1 MSFGAHELAPNP
13 GATHSKKRIGRGNS
27 SGQGTYAGKGLK
39 GQKSRSGKPI
49 RTSFEGGQA
58 PLTRKLH
65 RLRGFNNKW
74 KVYYQPVNLGTLERF
89 EAGTEVTPELLK
101 EVGVLRHLREPVKV
115 LSDGELTVKLNVT
128 AHRFSA
134 GARARIEE
142 LGGTVNE
149 LDPRPT
155 AEEAQDAAD
164 AKAAKSA
171 KKSAKSVAAATPATE
186 TKAETETE
194 SAPAPAGDEE
204 N

>member
-49 RTSFEGGQA
+49 RTSFEGGQT

-74 KVYYQPVNLGTLERF
+74 KVYHQPVNLGTLERF

-155 AEEAQDAAD
+155 AEEAEEAAD

-171 KKSAKSVAAATPATE
+171 KKTAKAVAAAAPATE

>member
-89 EAGTEVTPELLK
+89 EAGTDVTPELLK

-155 AEEAQDAAD
+155 AEEAAE

-171 KKSAKSVAAATPATE
+171 KKSAKAVAAAAPATE

>member
-13 GATHSKKRIGRGNS
+13 GATHSKKRVGRGNS

-89 EAGTEVTPELLK
+89 EAGTDVTPELLK
-101 EVGVLRHLREPVKV
+101 EAGVLRHLREPVKI

-142 LGGTVNE
+142 LGGTVTE
-149 LDPRPT
+149 LNPRP
-155 AEEAQDAAD
+155 ASEE
-164 AKAAKSA
+164 SE
-171 KKSAKSVAAATPATE
+171 SRTE
-186 TKAETETE
+186 AP
-194 SAPAPAGDEE
+194 APAPAGDED